1 MSPVIIFGRPFWM
14 DEDPD
19 LEPCSMCG
27 NPEMQLAFV
36 RFEEM
41 LLGICP
47 ACASALNAAHARMSA
62 ERIRRREQMSR

>member
-1 MSPVIIFGRPFWM
+1 MSPIIIFGMPA
-14 DEDPD
+14 DYVEDHDP
-19 LEPCSMCG
+19 EPCSMCG
-27 NPEMQLAFV
+27 NPEVQLAFV